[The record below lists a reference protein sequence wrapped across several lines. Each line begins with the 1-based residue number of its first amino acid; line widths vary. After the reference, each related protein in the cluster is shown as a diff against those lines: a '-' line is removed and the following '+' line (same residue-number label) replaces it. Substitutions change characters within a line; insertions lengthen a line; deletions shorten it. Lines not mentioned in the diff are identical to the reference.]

1 MKINENLKKLRVLKS
16 LTQSDMAEIL
26 GISLSSYQKY
36 ERDKNCVTPSLDV
49 LLQIADFF
57 GVSVD
62 YLLGR
67 EPATD
72 PFDMLQLPEDQKS
85 VMERFASFP
94 DDVRAIILD
103 AIKELAEAAKKR
115 QRLNT
120 NAETTPVATAAQNGG
135 VPKIVEMSNEKVN
148 QLLNAEIKNND
159 YKNH

>member
-1 MKINENLKKLRVLKS
+1 M
-16 LTQSDMAEIL
+16 TQDDLAEIL

-36 ERDKNCVTPSLDV
+36 ERDAISPSYETLCK
-49 LLQIADFF
+49 IADFYH
-57 GVSVD
+57 VTTD

-115 QRLNT
+115 QKLD
-120 NAETTPVATAAQNGG
+120 TTTAYTAARDGDAPG
-135 VPKIVEMSNEKVN
+135 TVELPNEKVT
-148 QLLNAEIKNND
+148 QLLNAETKNND
-159 YKNH
+159 Y

>member
-1 MKINENLKKLRVLKS
+1 MKEQLQQLRKS
-16 LTQSDMAEIL
+16 RGLTQDDLAEIL

-36 ERDKNCVTPSLDV
+36 ERDAISPSYETLCK
-49 LLQIADFF
+49 IADFYH
-57 GVSVD
+57 VTTD

-115 QRLNT
+115 QKLD
-120 NAETTPVATAAQNGG
+120 TTTAYTAARDGDALG
-135 VPKIVEMSNEKVN
+135 TVELPNEKVT
-148 QLLNAEIKNND
+148 QLLNAETKNND
-159 YKNH
+159 Y

>member
-1 MKINENLKKLRVLKS
+1 MKEQLQQLRKS
-16 LTQSDMAEIL
+16 RGLTQDDLAEIL

-36 ERDKNCVTPSLDV
+36 ERDAISPSYETLCK
-49 LLQIADFF
+49 IADFYH
-57 GVSVD
+57 VTTD

-103 AIKELAEAAKKR
+103 AIKELAEAAKER
-115 QRLNT
+115 QKLD
-120 NAETTPVATAAQNGG
+120 TTTAYTAARDGDAPG
-135 VPKIVEMSNEKVN
+135 TVELPNEKVT
-148 QLLNAEIKNND
+148 QLLNAETKNND
-159 YKNH
+159 Y

>member
-1 MKINENLKKLRVLKS
+1 MELKDKLKS
-16 LTQSDMAEIL
+16 LRKQRNLTAQQVADSCE
-26 GISLSSYQKY
+26 ISLGVYKKY
-36 ERDKNCVTPSLDV
+36 ESGERGVGVPALIK
-49 LLQIADFF
+49 IADFYH
-57 GVSVD
+57 VTTD

-72 PFDMLQLPEDQKS
+72 PFDMLPLPEDQKS

>member
-1 MKINENLKKLRVLKS
+1 MKEQLQQLRKS
-16 LTQSDMAEIL
+16 RGLTQDDLAEIL

-36 ERDKNCVTPSLDV
+36 ERDAISPSYETLRK
-49 LLQIADFF
+49 IADFYH
-57 GVSVD
+57 VTTD

-115 QRLNT
+115 QKLD
-120 NAETTPVATAAQNGG
+120 TTTAYTAARDGDAPG
-135 VPKIVEMSNEKVN
+135 TVELPNEKVT
-148 QLLNAEIKNND
+148 QLLNAETKDND
-159 YKNH
+159 YQSH

>member
-1 MKINENLKKLRVLKS
+1 MKEQLQQLRKS
-16 LTQSDMAEIL
+16 RGLTQDDLAEIL

-36 ERDKNCVTPSLDV
+36 ERDAISPSYETLCK
-49 LLQIADFF
+49 IADFYH
-57 GVSVD
+57 VTTD

-115 QRLNT
+115 QKLD
-120 NAETTPVATAAQNGG
+120 TTTAYPAARDGDAPG
-135 VPKIVEMSNEKVN
+135 TVELPNEKVT
-148 QLLNAEIKNND
+148 QLLNAETKNND
-159 YKNH
+159 Y

>member
-1 MKINENLKKLRVLKS
+1 MKEQLQQLRKS
-16 LTQSDMAEIL
+16 RGLTQDDLAEIL

-36 ERDKNCVTPSLDV
+36 ERDAISPSYETLCK
-49 LLQIADFF
+49 IADFYH
-57 GVSVD
+57 VTTD

-94 DDVRAIILD
+94 GDVRAIILD

-115 QRLNT
+115 QKLD
-120 NAETTPVATAAQNGG
+120 TTTAYTAARDGDAPG
-135 VPKIVEMSNEKVN
+135 TVELPNEKVT
-148 QLLNAEIKNND
+148 QLLNAETKNND
-159 YKNH
+159 Y

>member
-1 MKINENLKKLRVLKS
+1 MELKDKLKS
-16 LTQSDMAEIL
+16 LRKQRNLTAQQVADNCE
-26 GISLSSYQKY
+26 ISLGVYKKY
-36 ERDKNCVTPSLDV
+36 ESGERGVGVPALIK
-49 LLQIADFF
+49 IADFYH
-57 GVSVD
+57 VTTD

-72 PFDMLQLPEDQKS
+72 PFDTLQLPEDQKS

-159 YKNH
+159 Y

>member
-1 MKINENLKKLRVLKS
+1 MKEQLQQLRKS
-16 LTQSDMAEIL
+16 RGLTQDDLAEIL

-36 ERDKNCVTPSLDV
+36 ERDAISPSYETLCK
-49 LLQIADFF
+49 IADFYH
-57 GVSVD
+57 VTTD

-85 VMERFASFP
+85 VMERYASFP

-115 QRLNT
+115 QKLD
-120 NAETTPVATAAQNGG
+120 TTTAYTAARGG
-135 VPKIVEMSNEKVN
+135 DAPGTVELPNEKVT
-148 QLLNAEIKNND
+148 QLLNAETKNND
-159 YKNH
+159 Y

>member
-49 LLQIADFF
+49 LLRIADFF

-159 YKNH
+159 Y

>member
-1 MKINENLKKLRVLKS
+1 MKEQLQQLRKS
-16 LTQSDMAEIL
+16 RGLTQDDLAEIL

-36 ERDKNCVTPSLDV
+36 ERDAISPSYETLCK
-49 LLQIADFF
+49 IADFYH
-57 GVSVD
+57 VTTD

-85 VMERFASFP
+85 VMERYASFP

-115 QRLNT
+115 QKLD
-120 NAETTPVATAAQNGG
+120 TTTAYTAARDGDTPG
-135 VPKIVEMSNEKVN
+135 TVELPNEKVT
-148 QLLNAEIKNND
+148 QLLNAETKNND
-159 YKNH
+159 Y

>member
-1 MKINENLKKLRVLKS
+1 MKEQLQQLRKS
-16 LTQSDMAEIL
+16 RGLTQDDLAEIL

-36 ERDKNCVTPSLDV
+36 ERDAISPSYETLCK
-49 LLQIADFF
+49 IADFYH
-57 GVSVD
+57 VTTD

-72 PFDMLQLPEDQKS
+72 PFDMLQLPEDRKS

-115 QRLNT
+115 QKLD
-120 NAETTPVATAAQNGG
+120 TTTAYTAARDGDAPG
-135 VPKIVEMSNEKVN
+135 TVELPNEKVT
-148 QLLNAEIKNND
+148 QLLNAETKNND
-159 YKNH
+159 Y

>member
-49 LLQIADFF
+49 LLRIADFF

-72 PFDMLQLPEDQKS
+72 PFDMLPLPEDQKS

-115 QRLNT
+115 QKLD
-120 NAETTPVATAAQNGG
+120 TTTAYTAARDGDAPG
-135 VPKIVEMSNEKVN
+135 TVELPNEKVT

-159 YKNH
+159 Y

>member
-1 MKINENLKKLRVLKS
+1 MELKDKLKFLRKQQNLTAQQVA
-16 LTQSDMAEIL
+16 DNCE
-26 GISLSSYQKY
+26 ISLGVYKKY
-36 ERDKNCVTPSLDV
+36 ESGERGVGVPALIK
-49 LLQIADFF
+49 IADFYH
-57 GVSVD
+57 VTTD

-120 NAETTPVATAAQNGG
+120 NAEITPVATAAQNGG
-135 VPKIVEMSNEKVN
+135 VPKIAEMPNEKVN

-159 YKNH
+159 YNH

>member
-1 MKINENLKKLRVLKS
+1 MKEQLQQLRKS
-16 LTQSDMAEIL
+16 RGLTQDDLAEIL

-36 ERDKNCVTPSLDV
+36 ERDAISPSYETLCK
-49 LLQIADFF
+49 IADFYH
-57 GVSVD
+57 VTTD

-85 VMERFASFP
+85 VAERFASFP

-115 QRLNT
+115 QKLD
-120 NAETTPVATAAQNGG
+120 TTTAYTAARDGDAPG
-135 VPKIVEMSNEKVN
+135 TVELPNEKVT
-148 QLLNAEIKNND
+148 QLLNAETKNND
-159 YKNH
+159 Y

>member
-1 MKINENLKKLRVLKS
+1 MKEQLQQLRKS
-16 LTQSDMAEIL
+16 RGLTQDDLAEIL

-36 ERDKNCVTPSLDV
+36 ERDAISPSYETLCK
-49 LLQIADFF
+49 IADFYH
-57 GVSVD
+57 VTTD

-115 QRLNT
+115 QKLD
-120 NAETTPVATAAQNGG
+120 TTTAYTAARDGDTPG
-135 VPKIVEMSNEKVN
+135 TVELPNEKVT
-148 QLLNAEIKNND
+148 QLLNAETKNND
-159 YKNH
+159 Y

>member
-1 MKINENLKKLRVLKS
+1 MKEQLQQLRKS
-16 LTQSDMAEIL
+16 RGLTQDDLAGIL

-36 ERDKNCVTPSLDV
+36 ERDAISPSYETLCK
-49 LLQIADFF
+49 IADFYH
-57 GVSVD
+57 VTTD

-115 QRLNT
+115 QKLD
-120 NAETTPVATAAQNGG
+120 TTTAYTAARDGDAPG
-135 VPKIVEMSNEKVN
+135 TVELPNEKVT
-148 QLLNAEIKNND
+148 QLLNAETKNND
-159 YKNH
+159 Y

>member
-1 MKINENLKKLRVLKS
+1 MELKDKLKS
-16 LTQSDMAEIL
+16 LRKQRNLTAQQVADSCE
-26 GISLSSYQKY
+26 ISLGVYKKY
-36 ERDKNCVTPSLDV
+36 ESGERGVGVPALIK
-49 LLQIADFF
+49 IADFYH
-57 GVSVD
+57 VTTD

>member
-1 MKINENLKKLRVLKS
+1 MKEQLQQLRKS
-16 LTQSDMAEIL
+16 RGLTQDDLAEIL

-36 ERDKNCVTPSLDV
+36 ERDAISPSYETLCK
-49 LLQIADFF
+49 IADFYH
-57 GVSVD
+57 VTTD

-115 QRLNT
+115 QKLD
-120 NAETTPVATAAQNGG
+120 TTTAYTAARDGDAPG
-135 VPKIVEMSNEKVN
+135 TVELPNEKVT
-148 QLLNAEIKNND
+148 QLLNAETKNND
-159 YKNH
+159 YQSH

>member
-49 LLQIADFF
+49 LLRIADFYH
-57 GVSVD
+57 VTTD

-115 QRLNT
+115 QKLD
-120 NAETTPVATAAQNGG
+120 TTTAYTAARDGDAPG
-135 VPKIVEMSNEKVN
+135 TVELPNEKVT
-148 QLLNAEIKNND
+148 QLLNAETKNND
-159 YKNH
+159 Y

>member
-1 MKINENLKKLRVLKS
+1 MKEQLQQLRKS
-16 LTQSDMAEIL
+16 RGLTQNDLAEIL

-36 ERDKNCVTPSLDV
+36 ERDAISPSYETLCK
-49 LLQIADFF
+49 IADFYH
-57 GVSVD
+57 VTTD

-115 QRLNT
+115 QKLD
-120 NAETTPVATAAQNGG
+120 TTTAYTAARDGDAPG
-135 VPKIVEMSNEKVN
+135 TVELPNEKVT
-148 QLLNAEIKNND
+148 QLLNAETKNND
-159 YKNH
+159 Y

>member
-1 MKINENLKKLRVLKS
+1 MKEQLQQLRKS
-16 LTQSDMAEIL
+16 RGLTQDDLAEIL
-26 GISLSSYQKY
+26 GIRLSSYQKY
-36 ERDKNCVTPSLDV
+36 ERDAISPSYETLCK
-49 LLQIADFF
+49 IADFYH
-57 GVSVD
+57 VTTD

-115 QRLNT
+115 QKLD
-120 NAETTPVATAAQNGG
+120 TTTAYTAARDGDAPG
-135 VPKIVEMSNEKVN
+135 TVELPNEKVT
-148 QLLNAEIKNND
+148 QLLNAETKNND
-159 YKNH
+159 Y

>member
-1 MKINENLKKLRVLKS
+1 MELKDKLKFLRKQRNLTAQQVA
-16 LTQSDMAEIL
+16 DNCE
-26 GISLSSYQKY
+26 ISLGVYKKY
-36 ERDKNCVTPSLDV
+36 ESGERGVGVPALIK
-49 LLQIADFF
+49 IADFYH
-57 GVSVD
+57 VTTD

>member
-1 MKINENLKKLRVLKS
+1 MKEQLQQLRKS
-16 LTQSDMAEIL
+16 RGLTQDDLAEIL

-36 ERDKNCVTPSLDV
+36 ERDAISPSYETLRK
-49 LLQIADFF
+49 IADFYH
-57 GVSVD
+57 VTTD

-85 VMERFASFP
+85 VIERYASFP

-115 QRLNT
+115 QKLD
-120 NAETTPVATAAQNGG
+120 TTTAYTAARDGDAPG
-135 VPKIVEMSNEKVN
+135 TVELPNEKVT
-148 QLLNAEIKNND
+148 QLLNAETKNND
-159 YKNH
+159 YQSH

>member
-1 MKINENLKKLRVLKS
+1 MKEQLQQLRKS
-16 LTQSDMAEIL
+16 RGLTQDDLAEIL

-36 ERDKNCVTPSLDV
+36 ERDAISPSYETLCK
-49 LLQIADFF
+49 IADFYH
-57 GVSVD
+57 VTTD

-94 DDVRAIILD
+94 DDVRAIILN

-115 QRLNT
+115 QKLD
-120 NAETTPVATAAQNGG
+120 TTTAYTAARDGDAPG
-135 VPKIVEMSNEKVN
+135 TVELPNEKVT
-148 QLLNAEIKNND
+148 QLLNAETKNND
-159 YKNH
+159 YQSH

>member
-49 LLQIADFF
+49 LLRIADFF

-115 QRLNT
+115 QKLD
-120 NAETTPVATAAQNGG
+120 TTTAYTAARDGDAPG
-135 VPKIVEMSNEKVN
+135 TVELPNEKVT
-148 QLLNAEIKNND
+148 QLLNAETKNND
-159 YKNH
+159 Y

>member
-1 MKINENLKKLRVLKS
+1 MKEQLQQLRKS
-16 LTQSDMAEIL
+16 RGLTQDDLAEIL

-36 ERDKNCVTPSLDV
+36 ERDAISPSYETLRK
-49 LLQIADFF
+49 IADFYH
-57 GVSVD
+57 VTTD

-115 QRLNT
+115 QKLD
-120 NAETTPVATAAQNGG
+120 TTTAYTAARDGDAPG
-135 VPKIVEMSNEKVN
+135 TVELPNEKVT
-148 QLLNAEIKNND
+148 QLLNAETKNND
-159 YKNH
+159 YQSH

>member
-1 MKINENLKKLRVLKS
+1 MKEQLQQLRKS
-16 LTQSDMAEIL
+16 RGLTQDDLAEIL

-36 ERDKNCVTPSLDV
+36 ERDAISPSYETLCK
-49 LLQIADFF
+49 IADFYH
-57 GVSVD
+57 VTTD

-115 QRLNT
+115 QKLD
-120 NAETTPVATAAQNGG
+120 TTTAYTAARDGAAPG
-135 VPKIVEMSNEKVN
+135 TVELPNEKVT
-148 QLLNAEIKNND
+148 QLLNAETKNND
-159 YKNH
+159 Y

>member
-1 MKINENLKKLRVLKS
+1 MKEQLQQLRKS
-16 LTQSDMAEIL
+16 RGLTQDDLAEIL

-36 ERDKNCVTPSLDV
+36 ERDSISPSYETLCK
-49 LLQIADFF
+49 IADFYH
-57 GVSVD
+57 VTTD

-115 QRLNT
+115 QKLD
-120 NAETTPVATAAQNGG
+120 TTTAYTAARDGDAPG
-135 VPKIVEMSNEKVN
+135 TVELPNEKVT
-148 QLLNAEIKNND
+148 QLLNAETKNND
-159 YKNH
+159 Y

>member
-1 MKINENLKKLRVLKS
+1 MELKDKLKFLRKQRNLTAQQVA
-16 LTQSDMAEIL
+16 DNCE
-26 GISLSSYQKY
+26 ISLGVYKKY
-36 ERDKNCVTPSLDV
+36 ESGERGVGVPALIK
-49 LLQIADFF
+49 IADFYH
-57 GVSVD
+57 VTTD

-120 NAETTPVATAAQNGG
+120 NAEVTPVATAAQNGG
-135 VPKIVEMSNEKVN
+135 VPKIAEMPNEKVN

-159 YKNH
+159 YNH

>member
-16 LTQSDMAEIL
+16 LTQSDMADIL

-49 LLQIADFF
+49 LLRIADFF

-67 EPATD
+67 GEQATD
-72 PFDMLQLPEDQKS
+72 PFDMLPLPEDQKS
-85 VMERFASFP
+85 VMERYASFP

-115 QRLNT
+115 QKLD
-120 NAETTPVATAAQNGG
+120 TTTAYTAARDGDAPG
-135 VPKIVEMSNEKVN
+135 TVELPNEKVT
-148 QLLNAEIKNND
+148 QLLNAETKNND
-159 YKNH
+159 Y